1 MSVHRSGLRSYLAVV
16 VLAVAVPL
24 RSASAQVQQGSA
36 AATSFGSA
44 RVVIARALPPG
55 DGDALK
61 HGEALLERAITV
73 APNDAWLLHY
83 LGYALYR
90 EATLRMGRDG
100 EDTRPLMER
109 ADSILERSIMIAAI
123 PESHALRSGL
133 LGMMIGTNPLRGMTL
148 GPKSGEQIEKALALG
163 PNNPRVWLLRGIGAI
178 HTPSMFGGGL
188 DRAEEYI
195 KKSIA
200 LFESDKP
207 ASPAPNWGKS
217 EAHTWL

>member
-1 MSVHRSGLRSYLAVV
+1 MSVHRSGLRNHLA
-16 VLAVAVPL
+16 LAIALGAALPSGVAL
-24 RSASAQVQQGSA
+24 SQVQQGSA
-36 AATSFGSA
+36 AAKLFDSSRA
-44 RVVIARALPPG
+44 VIAKALPPG
-55 DGDALK
+55 DVDAIK
-61 HGEALLERAITV
+61 QAEALLERAITV

-90 EATLRMGRDG
+90 EATLRMGKDG

-148 GPKSGEQIEKALALG
+148 GPKSGEQMEKAVALG

-188 DRAEEYI
+188 DRAEQYL
-195 KKSIA
+195 KK
-200 LFESDKP
+200 
-207 ASPAPNWGKS
+207 
-217 EAHTWL
+217 